1 MLRYR
6 DALGRA
12 DVGMLGSPPQ
22 PPAPPLSS
30 RPGPRCYLGA
40 HPGPPHVGTRAPRG
54 YRRISG
60 RDGAG
65 TPRPPP
71 RARRPAP
78 TSCATRLEMR
88 TARRTR
94 PLFRSPSG
102 RSPASRPPGAM
113 AAFNGG
119 DRRPPPRG
127 PAPRAVRPALPRA
140 VRSCA
145 ERGRWSGA
153 ARPPPAPALRRGS
166 IPSHPLPRAAPPR
179 GGRSSGGR
187 ERQRETEARGGG
199 VGGSRGTNRR
209 KETRGRGD
217 ARVRR
222 RGGEKRDG
230 HGERGGDRMGAG
242 WAQGQGKG

>member
-6 DALGRA
+6 DALRRA

-119 DRRPPPRG
+119 GSPAAPPGPRTPRCPSGAAPRCAELCGARQMERGGTAPPGPRPPPGLHPIPPPPPRR
-127 PAPRAVRPALPRA
+127 PAPRRPQ
-140 VRSCA
+140 
-145 ERGRWSGA
+145 
-153 ARPPPAPALRRGS
+153 LRRE
-166 IPSHPLPRAAPPR
+166 RTAA
-179 GGRSSGGR
+179 G
-187 ERQRETEARGGG
+187 
-199 VGGSRGTNRR
+199 N
-209 KETRGRGD
+209 
-217 ARVRR
+217 
-222 RGGEKRDG
+222 
-230 HGERGGDRMGAG
+230 
-242 WAQGQGKG
+242 

>member
-1 MLRYR
+1 MSAITPDPPTER
-6 DALGRA
+6 LG
-12 DVGMLGSPPQ
+12 
-22 PPAPPLSS
+22 
-30 RPGPRCYLGA
+30 
-40 HPGPPHVGTRAPRG
+40 HPRG

-60 RDGAG
+60 GDNAG

-71 RARRPAP
+71 RFRRPAP

-102 RSPASRPPGAM
+102 RSPPSRPPGAM

-127 PAPRAVRPALPRA
+127 TEPRAVRPALPRA

-153 ARPPPAPALRRGS
+153 ARPPPPPPAPALHRGS
-166 IPSHPLPRAAPPR
+166 IPPSPRAAPPR
-179 GGRSSGGR
+179 GGRGSGGT
-187 ERQRETEARGGG
+187 ERHRETEARGGG
-199 VGGSRGTNRR
+199 VGGSGGANRNR
-209 KETRGRGD
+209 ETRGGGWEGGKGWERG
-217 ARVRR
+217 
-222 RGGEKRDG
+222 RGG
-230 HGERGGDRMGAG
+230 GEGDRMGTG
-242 WAQGQGKG
+242 WAQDRERDEDGDGEGVMWGKGWERGWGKG

>member
-1 MLRYR
+1 MRW
-6 DALGRA
+6 DAQTWGCSGVPR
-12 DVGMLGSPPQ
+12 SPPPLLSPPTQ
-22 PPAPPLSS
+22 DPAAISGRTPDPPTLGLGHPGGIGGYREGTARGPPAP
-30 RPGPRCYLGA
+30 
-40 HPGPPHVGTRAPRG
+40 
-54 YRRISG
+54 
-60 RDGAG
+60 
-65 TPRPPP
+65 
-71 RARRPAP
+71 RPAP
-78 TSCATRLEMR
+78 AAPHPPPVPPGWRCAPRAER
-88 TARRTR
+88 
-94 PLFRSPSG
+94 G
-102 RSPASRPPGAM
+102 RSFGPRRGGRRRRALPGPWPLST
-113 AAFNGG
+113 GG

-209 KETRGRGD
+209 KETRGRGG